1 MMMLGS
7 FERWTARRLR
17 TIVPMIEASKNHGT
31 AVTRVAMK
39 KAGLR
44 VYITVRTRA
53 LVMID

>member
-1 MMMLGS
+1 MLMLGS
-7 FERWTARRLR
+7 FERWAARRLR

-53 LVMID
+53 LAMID